1 MKFYLS
7 GQRTFR
13 NRGCEALVR
22 STVALIR
29 TELPEAT
36 FLVPSDD
43 VAYDSALWPEH
54 ASHGV
59 TFVPPFYPFSGRV
72 WTHLKRLP
80 IPLLK
85 SAPYPLPCPPVLKQ
99 LLDSVDAVLAIGGD
113 NYSLD
118 YRIPTMIQAVDAFAM
133 DMGKPVYLWGAS
145 VGPFEQEPHYVPAI
159 RAHLARMS
167 QIFVR
172 ERNSYDYLTGSLGL
186 KNVALAAD
194 PAFSLQPEPVN
205 MSSFW
210 PQGPEDVVGINFSPL
225 VARKE
230 FSDGSAT
237 QNVMRE
243 LLSAI
248 LASGRQAVLVPHVF
262 EDPNNNDHVFMSQQV
277 SAAGLTEKVGV
288 VPPLNA
294 SQLKF
299 VISHLSMLIA
309 ARTHA
314 TIAAFSSH
322 VPTISLS
329 YSVKSIGINKML
341 FDHSDFAI
349 PTKGITAAR
358 ILAAIEDMYA
368 DRSGII
374 DQLAERSSQMRHAGS
389 GMASRV
395 IQQMDSAGAS

>member
-22 STVALIR
+22 STVSLLRA
-29 TELPEAT
+29 ELPDAT

-43 VAYDSALWPEH
+43 IAYDSALWPEH

-80 IPLLK
+80 IPSLK
-85 SAPYPLPCPPVLKQ
+85 SAPYPLPCPPGLKQ

-145 VGPFEQEPHYVPAI
+145 VGPFEKEPHYVPAI
-159 RAHLARMS
+159 RAHLARMA

-194 PAFSLQPEPVN
+194 PAFSLQPEPMD

-210 PQGPEDVVGINFSPL
+210 PQGQGDVVGVNFSPL

-237 QNVMRE
+237 QSVMRTVIE
-243 LLSAI
+243 DLLQ
-248 LASGRQAVLVPHVF
+248 RDMQVLLVSHVF
-262 EDPNNNDHVFMSQQV
+262 EDPNNNDLAFMSRELE
-277 SAAGLTEKVGV
+277 AAGFAGRVRV
-288 VPPLNA
+288 VPALNA
-294 SQLKF
+294 AQMKY

-314 TIAAFSSH
+314 TIAAFSSG

-329 YSVKSIGINKML
+329 YSVKSIGINRML
-341 FDHSDFAI
+341 FDHLDYSIA
-349 PTKGITAAR
+349 TKGLTAHQVISKSNDLYAKRIEVRAQLEAR
-358 ILAAIEDMYA
+358 ANSMSI
-368 DRSGII
+368 SGKRMAQRVVH
-374 DQLAERSSQMRHAGS
+374 DQSEPLQ
-389 GMASRV
+389 
-395 IQQMDSAGAS
+395 